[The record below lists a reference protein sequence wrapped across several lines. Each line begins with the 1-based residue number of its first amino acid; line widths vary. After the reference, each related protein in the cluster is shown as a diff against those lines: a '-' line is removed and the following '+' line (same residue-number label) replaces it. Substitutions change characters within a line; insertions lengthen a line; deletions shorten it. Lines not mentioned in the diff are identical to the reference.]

1 MKSNF
6 YLPTELSELGLGS
19 VGKGVL
25 LSRKVSIYSPE
36 KIFIGTNVRIDDFCI
51 LSGRIILGD
60 YIHISAYTGIFA
72 GDSGVKV
79 ESFSTISGRCL
90 IYGKSDDYSG
100 KFMTNPMV
108 PKEFTNVDDSLV
120 HIEKH
125 VILGCGCT
133 VLPGVRISE
142 GTAVGAMSLIREN
155 TCAWSVYVGVPA
167 VYSHPRERRILDLVK
182 EIKGEV

>member
-36 KIFIGTNVRIDDFCI
+36 KVFIGNNVRIDDFCI
-51 LSGRIILGD
+51 LSGDIVLGD

-72 GDSGVKV
+72 GDSGVRI
-79 ESFSTISGRCL
+79 ESFSTISGKCL

-133 VLPGVRISE
+133 VLPGVKISE

-167 VYSHPRERRILDLVK
+167 VYSHPRERGILNLVK